1 MNSVGLQLFQDL
13 CAVGNALEA
22 LRDLYV
28 PESDQWLWHTEVL
41 ALVDSSIDTLV
52 HSEGL
57 HTDND
62 DLPLC
67 GG

>member
-1 MNSVGLQLFQDL
+1 MNSVGLHLFQDL

-22 LRDLYV
+22 LRDMYV

-41 ALVDSSIDTLV
+41 GLLDETIDVLV

-57 HTDND
+57 EGDNA
-62 DLPLC
+62 
-67 GG
+67 